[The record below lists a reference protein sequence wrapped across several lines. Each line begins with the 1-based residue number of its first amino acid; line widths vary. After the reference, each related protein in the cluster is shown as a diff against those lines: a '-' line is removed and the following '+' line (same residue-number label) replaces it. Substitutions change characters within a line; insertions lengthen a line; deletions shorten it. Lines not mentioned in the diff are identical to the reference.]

1 MAGSASLAALA
12 EPGDPDNQNL
22 SHSSNGNDDGAGA
35 DAEEDGIGGLKTDDQ
50 QPFVSLMNRLNKP
63 SGFSSTLCNFN
74 THV

>member
-35 DAEEDGIGGLKTDDQ
+35 DAEEDGIGGLKPDD
-50 QPFVSLMNRLNKP
+50 
-63 SGFSSTLCNFN
+63 
-74 THV
+74 